1 MTMQASH
8 IGRAW
13 IAIVFAVCMGGSCC
27 VSLSALGEEAAS
39 WAVEVLQEEDVTE
52 SPPAEEENLTLRVE
66 VIRTDAPETQENTK
80 RVLIY
85 HSHTYEAYEQVN
97 DAPYQQ
103 IEKWRTSDN
112 THNVVAVGTALA
124 TSLRALGVEVV
135 HDMTAFEP
143 PELSDAYARSLSMLE
158 ARRQNGERYDL
169 YIDLHRDAL
178 ASSSTIKRT
187 VNIAG
192 TEVARIMVLVG
203 KGTTG
208 GYAEK
213 PNWEAN
219 LALADRITESLNR
232 QCTNLARDV
241 KIKTGRFNQH
251 VADCCVLI
259 ECGMNW
265 NTLEEVLASIPYLA
279 EAIHV
284 TLQDN

>member
-1 MTMQASH
+1 MTMQVSRVGKAL
-8 IGRAW
+8 AAMAF
-13 IAIVFAVCMGGSCC
+13 AICIWRECHV
-27 VSLSALGEEAAS
+27 LPSAQGEEAS
-39 WAVEVLQEEDVTE
+39 TLAVEVLQEETIAE
-52 SPPAEEENLTLRVE
+52 SPPAEDGTLHVE
-66 VIRTDAPETQENTK
+66 VIRADKAETSVNTK
-80 RVLIY
+80 RILIY
-85 HSHTYEAYEQVN
+85 HSHTYEAYEQADDN
-97 DAPYQQ
+97 PYRQ
-103 IEKWRTSDN
+103 IEKWRTADN
-112 THNVVAVGTALA
+112 THNVVAVGSALA

-135 HDMTAFEP
+135 HDTTAFEP
-143 PELSDAYARSLSMLE
+143 PELNDAYARSLGMLE
-158 ARRQNGERYDL
+158 DRQQSGESYDL

-213 PNWEAN
+213 PDWEAN
-219 LALADRITESLNR
+219 LAFADRITESLNR

-265 NTLEEVLASIPYLA
+265 NTLEEVLACVPYLA
-279 EAIHV
+279 EAIHD
-284 TLQDN
+284 TLYDN